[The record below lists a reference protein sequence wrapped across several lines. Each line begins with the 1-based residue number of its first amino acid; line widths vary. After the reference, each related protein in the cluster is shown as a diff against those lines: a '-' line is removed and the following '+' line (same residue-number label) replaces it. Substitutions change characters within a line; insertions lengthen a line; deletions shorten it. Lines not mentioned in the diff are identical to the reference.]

1 MAADLAEMLHHGGF
15 CLTKFMSNSKEVLF
29 SIPVQRRATPNLDL
43 RLDEFPVERALGVR
57 WFVETDELG
66 FEIKNLN
73 RPETKRGILS
83 AVCSLYDP
91 LGFAAPV
98 ALTERALIQDMWKAK
113 LDWDQ
118 PLKEHFL
125 KRWRSWT
132 TQLPSLSEL
141 RIPRYY
147 FPPGVDPK
155 KCRLQLHVFS
165 YASEIGH
172 GASAYL
178 RIVDPDDSIHCSFVM
193 GKARNASIKFTS
205 IPRLELQAAVLATRL
220 NKMLRKELNLPI
232 QQTKY
237 WTDSEIVLH
246 YLKNEKRRFQ
256 TYVANH
262 MEKIRENSQPDYWNH

>member
-1 MAADLAEMLHHGGF
+1 
-15 CLTKFMSNSKEVLF
+15 
-29 SIPVQRRATPNLDL
+29 
-43 RLDEFPVERALGVR
+43 
-57 WFVETDELG
+57 
-66 FEIKNLN
+66 
-73 RPETKRGILS
+73 
-83 AVCSLYDP
+83 
-91 LGFAAPV
+91 
-98 ALTERALIQDMWKAK
+98 MWKAK

-118 PLKEHFL
+118 PVEEHFL

-165 YASEIGH
+165 DASEIGY

-178 RIVDPDDSIHCSFVM
+178 RIVNPDDSIHCSFVM
-193 GKARNASIKFTS
+193 GKARNAPIKFTS

-220 NKMLRKELNLPI
+220 NKMLRKELDLPI

-256 TYVANH
+256 TYVAIVWKRL
-262 MEKIRENSQPDYWNH
+262 EKTHILMTGIMYQVP